1 MLVTRS
7 WLSAPVLGGL
17 GWPSSG
23 SLDPEQAFTSINS
36 PETGE
41 TLDRGIALRFP
52 GPASFTGENVV
63 ELHTHGGPAVV
74 RAVLEALQ
82 NQPGVRL
89 AEPGEFTQRAF
100 QAGKLDLTE
109 VEGLAD
115 LLAAETEAQ
124 RIQALQQSTGAL
136 RKAMATWRSTL
147 LRCLASSEA
156 IIDFGEDEEIS
167 ADVSLDVLKMAQ
179 QLRRHLQKHVTSSRR
194 GELIRTGVKVAI
206 VGRPNAGKSSLLNAL
221 AARDA
226 AIVSST
232 PGTTRDTVEVAVD
245 LAGQKVT
252 LVDTAGLRES
262 ADEVER
268 MGMERARSAMTSA
281 DIIAVVLDLQ
291 SEPELA
297 TTLQQQEQQRDSAGA
312 HQQGLGAPDILMLLG
327 KRLIEEVVGPGG
339 VGSLHSEAA
348 GEQNR
353 EPESSGGTSAL
364 EQQESDSAVSRP
376 QHQRMLL
383 VLNKSDLS
391 PLSQQLQASSAPIDG
406 GSGPDSS
413 PMMSNGTFPTKTGT
427 ESSLR
432 SSEEASGDMAG
443 AVAIS
448 CRTGD
453 GLDRL
458 LAKLSQVVAD
468 ITQSGDAD
476 GAIFTRLRH
485 RQLIE
490 ECVEAL
496 LRFESIWEQPE
507 LAAEELRAAAHA
519 LGKVTGAIDTE
530 DILDA
535 LFGEFCIGK

>member
-1 MLVTRS
+1 M
-7 WLSAPVLGGL
+7 
-17 GWPSSG
+17 
-23 SLDPEQAFTSINS
+23 
-36 PETGE
+36 
-41 TLDRGIALRFP
+41 
-52 GPASFTGENVV
+52 
-63 ELHTHGGPAVV
+63 
-74 RAVLEALQ
+74 
-82 NQPGVRL
+82 
-89 AEPGEFTQRAF
+89 
-100 QAGKLDLTE
+100 
-109 VEGLAD
+109 
-115 LLAAETEAQ
+115 
-124 RIQALQQSTGAL
+124 
-136 RKAMATWRSTL
+136 
-147 LRCLASSEA
+147 
-156 IIDFGEDEEIS
+156 
-167 ADVSLDVLKMAQ
+167 
-179 QLRRHLQKHVTSSRR
+179 
-194 GELIRTGVKVAI
+194 
-206 VGRPNAGKSSLLNAL
+206 GRPNAGKSSLLNAL

-245 LAGQKVT
+245 LAGQKVQPLLNFQHCWKACKDLHVENGIGHTDDCLCIATLRKQPLTLHTGPEVTGHKAYAAHVLAATEDKVANCLQVT

-262 ADEVER
+262 ADEIER

-476 GAIFTRLRH
+476 GTIFTRCCLIPLCTALSLWATLCKATLLPNECRH
-485 RQLIE
+485 LLIHIS
-490 ECVEAL
+490 C
-496 LRFESIWEQPE
+496 S
-507 LAAEELRAAAHA
+507 
-519 LGKVTGAIDTE
+519 
-530 DILDA
+530 
-535 LFGEFCIGK
+535 